1 MQKNMGHGKIGFIQR
16 IQDNLLMELNTLGKS
31 ITVT

>member
-16 IQDNLLMELNTLGKS
+16 IQDNLLMELNTLGNLLL
-31 ITVT
+31 